1 MTIRNQLSRTL
12 LGLVAGVLGLVLL
25 GVYVQVEWQRR
36 ARYEEGLRLRA
47 YAEGVRFMESP
58 GEGAALVP
66 TQAMAGWT
74 EGEPPRFLALYSIQN
89 QLLYLLD
96 SSHGALRLDV
106 EMLDRIRSQGA
117 GSGKVGD
124 LEWAAMAFGKEQYNG
139 LLVLYGGV
147 DEMGRQQGRRLA
159 WILGMG
165 WVLGVV
171 MTWFLSYGFAG
182 RALRPVSHLLDRV
195 DDVQSQQALQ
205 FNLPEADRNDEIGR
219 LARKFNQLMDRLR
232 EALGTRQQFLGLASH
247 QLRTPLASMKT
258 EMEVLLRQERSPEVY
273 RAALVGLL
281 QRLDDL
287 NSTAQRLLTLVQLE
301 AGGEALRSTPLALDE
316 VLLGVQAWWKRHRP
330 EADVELHLDEQAEAA
345 DRFAVRGDEELLKT
359 ALNNLIENAL
369 KYSEDPWVQLNLRQ
383 EPGATR
389 PELRVE
395 VVDRGRGIPADQ
407 IPRLFEPFY
416 RGTNSGGQP
425 GHGLGLALVSKIARW
440 HGGSLEVH
448 SVPGQG
454 STFTLCLPPIFGHA

>member
-25 GVYVQVEWQRR
+25 GVYVQVERQRR
-36 ARYEEGLRLRA
+36 ASYGERLRLWA

-58 GEGAALVP
+58 AEGGVITPRAVSGLTEPAVP
-66 TQAMAGWT
+66 
-74 EGEPPRFLALYSIQN
+74 RYLALYSIQN
-89 QLLYLLD
+89 QLLFRMD
-96 SSHGALRLDV
+96 SSHGAIRVDAKFLERV
-106 EMLDRIRSQGA
+106 RSQGLVF
-117 GSGKVGD
+117 GNFGET
-124 LEWAAMAFGKEQYNG
+124 EWAALAFGKEQYNG
-139 LLVLYGGV
+139 LLVVLGGV
-147 DEMGRQQGRRLA
+147 DVSGRQQGRRLA
-159 WILGMG
+159 WILGIG

-195 DDVQSQQALQ
+195 DDVQSEQALQ
-205 FNLPEADRNDEIGR
+205 FNLPEAERNDEIGR
-219 LARKFNQLMDRLR
+219 LARKFNELMDRLR

-247 QLRTPLASMKT
+247 QLRTPLSSMKT
-258 EMEVLLRQERSPEVY
+258 EMEVLLRQERSPEAY

-281 QRLDDL
+281 KRLEDL

-301 AGGEALRSTPLALDE
+301 AGRDALRSTALALDE
-316 VLLGVQAWWKRHRP
+316 VLLEVQAWWKRHRP
-330 EADVELHLDEQAEAA
+330 DATVELHLDEQAEAA

-369 KYSEDPWVQLNLRQ
+369 KYSESPWVMLNLRQ
-383 EPGATR
+383 EVEGTGAG
-389 PELRVE
+389 LRVE
-395 VVDRGRGIPADQ
+395 VVDRGRGIPGDQ

-416 RGTNSGGQP
+416 RGTNSGGKP

-440 HGGSLEVH
+440 HGGSLEVR

-454 STFTLCLPPIFGHA
+454 STFTFCLPPIFGNA